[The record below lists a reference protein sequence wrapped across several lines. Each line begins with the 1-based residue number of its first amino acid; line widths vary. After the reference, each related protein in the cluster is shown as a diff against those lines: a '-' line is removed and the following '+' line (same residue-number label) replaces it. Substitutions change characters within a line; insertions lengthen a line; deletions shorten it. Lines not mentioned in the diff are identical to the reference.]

1 MITSGAPKVFG
12 IGFNKTG
19 TTSLGAALAF
29 LRYRVCRGARPL
41 RAALGQRRMME
52 LLHSGDVDPILD
64 IAQRF
69 DAFEDNPWFVIYREL
84 DAAFPGS
91 RFILT
96 VRDESRWIE
105 SAVRYYGPSTSDL
118 REWIYGNGN
127 PIAARGEWLARYR
140 GHNETVREYF
150 RGRPGDLL
158 VVDWERGD
166 GWDQLCG
173 FLGVPRP
180 TGPFPHVNR
189 SKSA

>member
-1 MITSGAPKVFG
+1 MTKVFG

-19 TTSLGAALAF
+19 TTTLGVALRF

-41 RAALGQRRMME
+41 RRTLGQQRMMQ
-52 LLHSGDVDPILD
+52 LLHAGEFGPLLEV
-64 IAQRF
+64 AQGF

-96 VRDESRWIE
+96 VRDDARWIE
-105 SAVRYYGPSTSDL
+105 SAIRYYGSSTSDL
-118 REWIYGNGN
+118 REWIYGTGD
-127 PIAARGEWLARYR
+127 PVAAKQQWLARYR
-140 GHNETVREYF
+140 RHNERVSDYF
-150 RGRPGDLL
+150 RDRPGDLL

-166 GWDQLCG
+166 GWAELCG
-173 FLGVPRP
+173 FLGVRPP
-180 TGPFPHVNR
+180 TGPFPHLNR